1 MKIFFTMRVVRH
13 KNRFSQR
20 SCGCPIPEITQ
31 GQVEW
36 EFEQP
41 ELVGVPAVYGRM
53 GGLDDLLCLL

>member
-1 MKIFFTMRVVRH
+1 MRVVRH

-41 ELVGVPAVYGRM
+41 ELVGVPAYGRM
-53 GGLDDLLCLL
+53 GGLDNLLCLL